1 MILAIEIILQSQDLL
16 ILLTNLLV
24 DETLLF
30 FFLLRF
36 LNLRNVEISIILV
49 TINYKFLLIKN

>member
-49 TINYKFLLIKN
+49 LQIFID

>member
-49 TINYKFLLIKN
+49 L

>member
-24 DETLLF
+24 DERLLF

-49 TINYKFLLIKN
+49 LQIFID